1 MSCPGAILEGL
12 DIWQMVFKKKNKKFG
27 SSVDLRSG
35 STNGRVV
42 LLHNNN
48 VIRLQ
53 EHHDVQIIKQAI

>member
-1 MSCPGAILEGL
+1 
-12 DIWQMVFKKKNKKFG
+12 MVFKKKKIKFG

-42 LLHNNN
+42 LLHINS

-53 EHHDVQIIKQAI
+53 EHHDLQIIKQAI